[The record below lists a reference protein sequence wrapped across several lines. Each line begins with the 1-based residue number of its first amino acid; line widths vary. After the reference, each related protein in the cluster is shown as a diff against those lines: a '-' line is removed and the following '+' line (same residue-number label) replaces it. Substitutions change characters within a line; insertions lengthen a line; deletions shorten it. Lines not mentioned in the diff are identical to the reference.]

1 MHGIVAATL
10 RDSRR
15 CTTVEFRAVYLSPQ
29 MRRQRLANAMVHFA
43 MQEAREQC
51 LRQRCRRCGR
61 PAWAPTQLRDMQA
74 WVVLP
79 HCMQTSAHFWRGVGF
94 VLGNEVDKKEAK
106 MAMLRSLRD
115 LKGDVSGWAFMRTA
129 VGAAAIPAPLA
140 TGTTTTARRAPDRR
154 TYCRCHEPG
163 GT

>member
-1 MHGIVAATL
+1 
-10 RDSRR
+10 
-15 CTTVEFRAVYLSPQ
+15 
-29 MRRQRLANAMVHFA
+29 
-43 MQEAREQC
+43 
-51 LRQRCRRCGR
+51 
-61 PAWAPTQLRDMQA
+61 
-74 WVVLP
+74 
-79 HCMQTSAHFWRGVGF
+79 MQTSAHFWRGVGF

-115 LKGDVSGWAFMRTA
+115 LEGDVSGWAFMRTA

-140 TGTTTTARRAPDRR
+140 TGTAATTARRATDAQ